1 MQINDSVTAT
11 EEIIITVFQSA
22 GLVAHA
28 KMLVRMTE
36 EETNEYKVVALATA
50 TILMGAAALEA
61 LLSEAAYVLKPEL
74 YKQRGRGSYLKVG
87 PPDKFKR
94 LIGYESSEVRS
105 IWDARIAVA
114 HSEPHNSRSRFVGE
128 KLNAEGVKWVIDA
141 IEKVSGE
148 VWGESMPSWFKEG
161 AGLT

>member
-1 MQINDSVTAT
+1 MQINDSGTAT
-11 EEIIITVFQSA
+11 AEIIITVFQSA

-28 KMLVRMTE
+28 RMLARMTE

-61 LLSEAAYVLKPEL
+61 LLSEAAYVLRPDLYHNKPGVYRKCGL
-74 YKQRGRGSYLKVG
+74 N
-87 PPDKFKR
+87 DKFEKFM
-94 LIGYESSEVRS
+94 GYQSPEVKL

-128 KLNAEGVKWVIDA
+128 KLNAEGTKWVIDA
-141 IEKVSGE
+141 IEKVSSE